1 MADMSNFDPASLGLS
16 PTPAPSPEQD
26 PAALGLSPEPADDS
40 SSTSLGL
47 SPFSANTTNLDEIKA
62 NQAQDPYS
70 LSDAQWQIRRKADEN
85 AGPLEKAQAM
95 AEGGWGALKHL
106 AGLPFRAADEENA
119 ARAQA
124 LKTISDN
131 PSLSG
136 LGEAAAQYLGTQ
148 AATSLDAAGQ
158 VGSLI
163 PQVGQRALDYLKQA
177 AVNPTRF
184 ALRTAPFGTGGQLAE
199 AISPETPDQAEA
211 LTQQYKANALRDYEK
226 AKISTAAP
234 SELLQ
239 GFQPMPATAEGLA
252 FAETL
257 PAWEAGAEALGLRNV
272 ATAGGSLTDEAL
284 SNLPKAAE
292 GAVPPVIS
300 TVPPVIPGMA
310 ENAAQAAVN
319 PGADRALQIAG
330 DVAEAVGGKVEQV
343 GGAPRRGLEYVSE
356 LLTGSKGAA
365 KVVEAGALFH
375 FPFIK
380 AIAGLEGAGVTISK
394 LGQVFQQLGQSDSLY
409 GRLWGITQKTTSPL
423 WMKRLAGMP
432 LTRAVGTAGDF
443 ASFLAKGVG
452 EGAVAGATF
461 SAATGASPEETGAN
475 IATMGMFGLGG
486 RALSLPYVRQM
497 KLVEP
502 TRAGALNIMER
513 NLRGGATPDTLAK
526 VGDWPFVNALALET
540 LQPGWKVQFLDEPAY
555 NGRLKPGEGQGTPG
569 VTDWDAGSGT
579 VFVNADEISRG
590 PATTVYHEIFHPLFM
605 AESVNRPGVRS
616 AMDDL
621 MLQHGLSVEQA
632 APGYADRLIGDNFP
646 RTVQEQLAH
655 DGLTRGGTAY
665 RKATQALNADGLTPE
680 QVEQQ
685 YQTRRQQA
693 VSDWVEK
700 KNTTPGLGESQ
711 PGDWIYSELLA
722 EAGVRQLWGK
732 NVVEVA
738 AGLKGGRDVPVEY
751 RPATVFGEK
760 FESLLDDPAMGK
772 LVRDVLT
779 GEKNFRPGIDTPANQ
794 EAPLRPEEI
803 GGKKVPETGQTF
815 QDYFQK
821 MKSGRNELKSAKE
834 QRKGIRI
841 RQQVMEQTFPTSV
854 TPLPLND
861 TSDQMTLRQRSI
873 GGVERRGRKLG
884 DAFYQNPDIS
894 DSMKTTAAAL
904 EHGMGSDERF
914 KAWYNETHKNGIS
927 STEDLTAKVIHDFQ
941 PDEFFVDKH
950 GHLLARGKDFGTL
963 EDTLLPKLAERHGEY
978 SLDPWGG
985 NIQSALADA
994 KTYSRNLAAGRPGD
1008 TGIGARKRDILN
1020 LAMFGNNAGNQGPNP
1035 LRAGLHERDSAG
1047 IIRSLR
1053 IDRLE
1058 TLERSQAQYGQIP
1071 HTSGAQNLSPQLN
1084 TLKQFSPSIDPRGIK
1099 SAAVQHPDGRV
1110 WEDSMHFLAN
1120 RKALQA
1126 GVKPLDLMNLKQGF
1140 TTNTP
1145 GEFLSREEAFKRADE
1160 LGQLEPESPILG
1172 DHKKP
1177 LLASEAL
1184 QPNQYSPKAV
1194 DLDHMRR
1201 LQYASDLNRKEKA
1214 ELADFQA
1221 KLPPITPSVTPSPAE
1236 FLGFQSGDKRSVGYP
1251 LLRLPGEKF
1260 FLEPGDEY
1268 ARGRPLSREALEA
1281 FKQSLTKEP
1290 PHLAAL
1296 AIDHFLSDITWTGRD
1311 DATIMANPEDAF
1323 AALDNLIR
1331 ISPAASEAPLRQY
1344 LATSGQRIQKT
1355 GTPWVEENLSPAEL
1369 AARTQEKFYNPNTER
1384 LASLPLSSGIA
1395 EKTSQPTAPRA
1406 GFNADVAAER
1416 ALKAKASLQQFSP
1429 SAAKPEIAQLGTSE
1443 DKNNFGDPL
1452 GTQYHATPEDWAKW
1466 QDVQGRLKQLVASG
1480 NFDAYPPLGK
1490 ENEAIKNRYG
1500 GNPPAAPLASPG
1512 QFSPSG
1518 KRQDYLGLVDDRAGV
1533 TGMWTPD
1540 AYKVDHSDLP
1550 GRGERWRYINSTKS
1564 VEWNE
1569 EPNRENLQR
1578 VEDWLERRDSPVAKH
1593 SVWTD
1598 WSDGKAHLET
1608 LEPHPPQFSAKAED
1622 RPEISEHPFYSQLE
1636 KTVED
1641 KFSGS
1646 QMPAAQLAAILRNP
1660 QNSVKADEMKWTG
1673 LDDFLKGKSK
1683 VTKSEVQDF
1692 LKANAVQIKEV
1703 AKTSGEW
1710 NQEIEADTGK
1720 TPTKFE
1726 HYQLPG
1732 GSNYQEL
1739 LFQLPPKHDAG
1750 NVIPYEKWLTEQP
1763 WYEFWSQ
1770 GVDADS
1776 VTKAERLYSEWV
1788 AREREGRNTQNF
1800 PSGHW
1805 DEPNVV
1811 AHSRVN
1817 EREDTA
1823 GKPGLF
1829 IEEIQSDWH
1838 QKGRRAGY
1846 LAPGELEELNQR
1858 NRQLPLATMGAAPD
1872 KVPDAPFK
1880 TTWHE
1885 MVFRRMVRMA
1895 AEKGKDWLGWTTGEQ
1910 QAERYD
1916 LSKHVDSI
1924 SWVRESGELRAF
1936 KGDNEVLHQN
1946 GVEDSDM
1953 LADYIGKE
1961 AAAKLATQPAQSNP
1975 IGKPVRWL
1983 EGEDLKI
1990 GGAGMKGF
1998 YDKILV
2004 DYANKFGKKFGTKVE
2019 DRSIPISENEDKNLG
2034 LEYYAATNT
2043 YDVIDKESGA
2053 AVKTNLTEAEARKY
2067 LRIGGAREKVHSL
2080 PVTPEMKKSVL
2091 EQGVAL
2097 FSPKADEAA
2106 ARAVDDVVDAAAK
2119 ERAAMPVVQF
2129 SPADKRKKLG
2139 NAVGPEEIHLVHLS
2153 SNPDLR
2159 EVSPKFFGKGRANVN
2174 DTRGGNKSYWF
2185 EAGSPLGGDAPIFG
2199 QGGYHAYAA
2208 TILGDKIY
2216 DLRAGKPDV
2225 LNYFGQPN
2233 REKADDIV
2241 RRAGY
2246 DGILIHTDA
2255 EEDGRKVA
2263 YTFKKVPVTAAG
2275 EFKGDVAPRQK
2286 NLVDKT
2292 AEPAETADVNK
2303 VANTEKLGGLTSIPM
2318 VNPPPWEPATPEGR
2332 ALKAAGLS
2340 VIRRGE
2346 PGSWSFYAFKPGEI
2360 KDLGRVFTKD
2370 NHIVDATAGSKKVL
2384 DALKAETTTQLSSD
2398 AKQRSANFSLKT
2410 DEPESV
2416 GRAAI
2421 RVGDKVFYGKD
2432 HNAAKVEAVR
2442 GGKGIPEI
2450 EEDGEYGFQTNQR
2463 PFVSREAGRR
2473 VAEAAGQTF
2482 KSQQTKPAPLT
2493 AEQIQAPGSVH
2504 YSPGV
2509 EVKEPK
2515 EPGRNAEDA
2524 GFGNYWVS
2532 PSGKF
2537 YPAGDHPEWASR
2549 IVSMPPEEAKERAE
2563 LLFGKGR
2570 GPMTASRLA
2579 RVAEDVLKERGWL
2592 RVSREREG
2600 RGQTAFLNGRPL
2612 SEKQKSAVELW
2623 KSANPNIEIVDVDS
2637 LLFRN
2642 QGSAS
2647 FSPKAE
2653 AKPGILGTTDKDD
2666 NYRTWGAKVSNLA
2679 AEENNHP
2686 EKTGT
2691 VEDGTTFNW
2700 RYRPDT
2706 KTVYWWSRP
2715 SAELKEAA
2723 EAWLN
2728 KTGKNPVDHHV
2739 VIGGGGA
2746 TGAYHTEAHG
2756 KGVPG
2761 QQFSPSEEPDAVW
2774 KPAGKDEKT
2783 GRIYTG
2789 WVHGDVLANA
2799 KKDGKKLPLS
2809 ALGFV
2814 TRSGKFL
2821 DRQAAFR
2828 RAVEMGQIDSETWEG
2843 RPGRL
2848 DTVNFLDAQQFS
2860 PKLLKKLIDD
2870 NERAFSR
2877 SRSNSHGWWISPRG
2891 SLVPLTTG
2899 EHPTEAIKLLGL
2911 KPEKDIKL
2919 LNHVSDRSSAVS
2931 QNALEAYAELVRK
2944 GWRAVVPQRDFKGP
2958 VLYVRGGEVD
2968 RKAATSLTP
2977 DQRAALTSLAIAHE
2991 YGLKDD
2997 SGNDLYRPPPPPN
3010 APESAEPGVP
3020 WWQRD
3025 KQFSPQAP
3033 TKQDYRYAKR
3043 IVAITEWRK
3052 GCTFNVATGKAAQA
3066 GKDPLYNVSIYPD
3079 PDRAVILPA
3088 GQKLAHE
3095 RVAQFIADNRDL
3107 LKDPDNSVGTWIND
3121 EDGKT
3126 YLDISISTPD
3136 IKFAKFAGEK
3146 YNQKA
3151 IWDLKA
3157 MENIPTGGTGEAVKG
3172 LLPAQ
3177 ERLAKLREEW
3187 AQEHGPVADE
3197 NFKKPEE
3204 DETQGELAGATTP
3217 GFARTQ
3223 DMTLPQIAEYFPESV
3238 EPETRGQQIS
3248 YDILNAPLVR
3258 GMTRPQAV
3266 SAFADKAVEEMKK
3279 WQDHPLFQSGLR
3291 WYSEFVPMLK
3301 KVYGKDA
3308 GLMAQLLAATSPRS
3322 DPGVNWGFA
3331 EEALDLFKRG
3341 HFDKQLAKYEQ
3352 GLKMGENGTLE
3363 KWYNARVK
3371 KGLVKNAPKTASSG
3385 TWLGEW
3391 VHANNLKPHQAN
3403 GQLFGMRSG
3412 AVLEV
3417 LSGHWLQTNKG
3428 LKVNQFL
3435 KNLMGTDHGATV
3447 DVWAARLMRRLGYEG
3462 LQERHRIL
3470 PMNETAVSDADFKF
3484 SQEVF
3489 AEAAK
3494 RMGIT
3499 PDALQGGM
3507 WFAEK
3512 SLWNDK
3518 GWSPLDLGDYRKEI
3532 KKGAMIRQRVGLR
3545 LEEQKDKGKE
3555 GPPPEQKSLL

>member
-1 MADMSNFDPASLGLS
+1 
-16 PTPAPSPEQD
+16 
-26 PAALGLSPEPADDS
+26 
-40 SSTSLGL
+40 
-47 SPFSANTTNLDEIKA
+47 
-62 NQAQDPYS
+62 
-70 LSDAQWQIRRKADEN
+70 
-85 AGPLEKAQAM
+85 
-95 AEGGWGALKHL
+95 
-106 AGLPFRAADEENA
+106 
-119 ARAQA
+119 
-124 LKTISDN
+124 
-131 PSLSG
+131 
-136 LGEAAAQYLGTQ
+136 
-148 AATSLDAAGQ
+148 
-158 VGSLI
+158 
-163 PQVGQRALDYLKQA
+163 
-177 AVNPTRF
+177 
-184 ALRTAPFGTGGQLAE
+184 
-199 AISPETPDQAEA
+199 
-211 LTQQYKANALRDYEK
+211 
-226 AKISTAAP
+226 
-234 SELLQ
+234 
-239 GFQPMPATAEGLA
+239 
-252 FAETL
+252 
-257 PAWEAGAEALGLRNV
+257 
-272 ATAGGSLTDEAL
+272 
-284 SNLPKAAE
+284 
-292 GAVPPVIS
+292 
-300 TVPPVIPGMA
+300 
-310 ENAAQAAVN
+310 
-319 PGADRALQIAG
+319 
-330 DVAEAVGGKVEQV
+330 
-343 GGAPRRGLEYVSE
+343 
-356 LLTGSKGAA
+356 
-365 KVVEAGALFH
+365 
-375 FPFIK
+375 
-380 AIAGLEGAGVTISK
+380 
-394 LGQVFQQLGQSDSLY
+394 
-409 GRLWGITQKTTSPL
+409 
-423 WMKRLAGMP
+423 
-432 LTRAVGTAGDF
+432 
-443 ASFLAKGVG
+443 
-452 EGAVAGATF
+452 
-461 SAATGASPEETGAN
+461 
-475 IATMGMFGLGG
+475 
-486 RALSLPYVRQM
+486 
-497 KLVEP
+497 
-502 TRAGALNIMER
+502 
-513 NLRGGATPDTLAK
+513 
-526 VGDWPFVNALALET
+526 
-540 LQPGWKVQFLDEPAY
+540 
-555 NGRLKPGEGQGTPG
+555 
-569 VTDWDAGSGT
+569 
-579 VFVNADEISRG
+579 
-590 PATTVYHEIFHPLFM
+590 
-605 AESVNRPGVRS
+605 
-616 AMDDL
+616 MDDL

-632 APGYADRLIGDNFP
+632 APSYADRLIGDNFP

-665 RKATQALNADGLTPE
+665 RKAAQALSADGLTPE

-700 KNTTPGLGESQ
+700 KNATPGLGESQ

-738 AGLKGGRDVPVEY
+738 AGLKGGRDVPVEH
-751 RPATVFGEK
+751 RPATIFGEK

-841 RQQVMEQTFPTSV
+841 RQQVMEQTFPTNV
-854 TPLPLND
+854 IPLPLND

-927 STEDLTAKVIHDFQ
+927 STEDLTAKIIHDFQ

-985 NIQSALADA
+985 NIQSALVDA

-1035 LRAGLHERDSAG
+1035 LRAGLHGRDSVG

-1058 TLERSQAQYGQIP
+1058 TLERSQAQYGKMP

-1084 TLKQFSPSIDPRGIK
+1084 TLKQFSPSVDPRGIK

-1120 RKALQA
+1120 RKALQD
-1126 GVKPLDLMNLKQGF
+1126 GLKPLDLLNLKQGF

-1177 LLASEAL
+1177 MLTSEAL
-1184 QPNQYSPKAV
+1184 QPN
-1194 DLDHMRR
+1194 
-1201 LQYASDLNRKEKA
+1201 
-1214 ELADFQA
+1214 
-1221 KLPPITPSVTPSPAE
+1221 
-1236 FLGFQSGDKRSVGYP
+1236 
-1251 LLRLPGEKF
+1251 
-1260 FLEPGDEY
+1260 
-1268 ARGRPLSREALEA
+1268 
-1281 FKQSLTKEP
+1281 
-1290 PHLAAL
+1290 
-1296 AIDHFLSDITWTGRD
+1296 
-1311 DATIMANPEDAF
+1311 
-1323 AALDNLIR
+1323 
-1331 ISPAASEAPLRQY
+1331 
-1344 LATSGQRIQKT
+1344 
-1355 GTPWVEENLSPAEL
+1355 
-1369 AARTQEKFYNPNTER
+1369 
-1384 LASLPLSSGIA
+1384 
-1395 EKTSQPTAPRA
+1395 
-1406 GFNADVAAER
+1406 
-1416 ALKAKASLQQFSP
+1416 QFSP

-1466 QDVQGRLKQLVASG
+1466 QDVQGRLKQVVASG

-1593 SVWTD
+1593 SVWAD

-1608 LEPHPPQFSAKAED
+1608 LEPHPQQFSAKAED
-1622 RPEISEHPFYSQLE
+1622 RPEISEHPFYSQLA

-1660 QNSVKADEMKWTG
+1660 QNGVKADEMKWTG
-1673 LDDFLKGKSK
+1673 LDDFLQGKGK

-1692 LKANAVQIKEV
+1692 LKANQVQVKEV
-1703 AKTSGEW
+1703 TKEEQPRLMEDLPEGGDWEGD
-1710 NQEIEADTGK
+1710 QEEAEGG
-1720 TPTKFE
+1720 TKFE
-1726 HYQLPG
+1726 NYQLPG
-1732 GSNYQEL
+1732 GSNYKEL

-1750 NVIPYEKWLTEQP
+1750 NVVPYEFT
-1763 WYEFWSQ
+1763 
-1770 GVDADS
+1770 
-1776 VTKAERLYSEWV
+1776 
-1788 AREREGRNTQNF
+1788 
-1800 PSGHW
+1800 SGHW

-1838 QKGRRAGY
+1838 QKGRKEGYNTEEKLRDTSGWHVDRFMSPHRYGSGQTENINVKDNQNQMVRQYTGPMTDAEAIARAARES
-1846 LAPGELEELNQR
+1846 LAS
-1858 NRQLPLATMGAAPD
+1858 RQSE

-1910 QAERYD
+1910 QAARYD

-2019 DRSIPISENEDKNLG
+2019 DRSIPVSENKDKNLG

-2080 PVTPEMKKSVL
+2080 PITPEMKKSVL

-2097 FSPKADEAA
+2097 FSPK
-2106 ARAVDDVVDAAAK
+2106 VDDGDWKLAKGGAGFSKAWITPEGQPVQLGATWHHQWLNDNPEIRRKYGIPRSVSDEGNRVSALKAGFVRLNYGINGGRLTIEARKKDWVDRQGGVAKFVKANASSLDWLTVILTDDNAKRVIDQQTQNVMSYSNREKLEHIPFITEPSEVVEMSPQASSAK
-2119 ERAAMPVVQF
+2119 GQF
-2129 SPADKRKKLG
+2129 SPTA
-2139 NAVGPEEIHLVHLS
+2139 
-2153 SNPDLR
+2153 
-2159 EVSPKFFGKGRANVN
+2159 
-2174 DTRGGNKSYWF
+2174 
-2185 EAGSPLGGDAPIFG
+2185 
-2199 QGGYHAYAA
+2199 
-2208 TILGDKIY
+2208 
-2216 DLRAGKPDV
+2216 
-2225 LNYFGQPN
+2225 N
-2233 REKADDIV
+2233 REKD
-2241 RRAGY
+2241 
-2246 DGILIHTDA
+2246 
-2255 EEDGRKVA
+2255 
-2263 YTFKKVPVTAAG
+2263 
-2275 EFKGDVAPRQK
+2275 
-2286 NLVDKT
+2286 VDKT

-2318 VNPPPWEPATPEGR
+2318 GKAPPPWEPATPEGT

-2346 PGSWSFYAFKPGEI
+2346 PGSWSFYVFKPGET

-2370 NHIVDATAGSKKVL
+2370 NHIVDAAGTSKPVL
-2384 DALKAETTTQLSSD
+2384 DALKAETMTQLSSD
-2398 AKQRSANFSLKT
+2398 AKQRSANFSPKT

-2504 YSPGV
+2504 YSP
-2509 EVKEPK
+2509 
-2515 EPGRNAEDA
+2515 
-2524 GFGNYWVS
+2524 
-2532 PSGKF
+2532 
-2537 YPAGDHPEWASR
+2537 
-2549 IVSMPPEEAKERAE
+2549 
-2563 LLFGKGR
+2563 
-2570 GPMTASRLA
+2570 
-2579 RVAEDVLKERGWL
+2579 
-2592 RVSREREG
+2592 
-2600 RGQTAFLNGRPL
+2600 
-2612 SEKQKSAVELW
+2612 
-2623 KSANPNIEIVDVDS
+2623 
-2637 LLFRN
+2637 
-2642 QGSAS
+2642 
-2647 FSPKAE
+2647 KAE

-2666 NYRTWGAKVSNLA
+2666 NYRTWGTKVSNLA

-2761 QQFSPSEEPDAVW
+2761 QQFSPSEEPDAIW

-2789 WVHGDVLANA
+2789 WVHGDVLASA
-2799 KKDGKKLPLS
+2799 KKDGIKLPLS

-2843 RPGRL
+2843 LPGRL
-2848 DTVNFLDAQQFS
+2848 DTVNFLDAQ
-2860 PKLLKKLIDD
+2860 
-2870 NERAFSR
+2870 
-2877 SRSNSHGWWISPRG
+2877 
-2891 SLVPLTTG
+2891 
-2899 EHPTEAIKLLGL
+2899 
-2911 KPEKDIKL
+2911 
-2919 LNHVSDRSSAVS
+2919 
-2931 QNALEAYAELVRK
+2931 
-2944 GWRAVVPQRDFKGP
+2944 
-2958 VLYVRGGEVD
+2958 
-2968 RKAATSLTP
+2968 
-2977 DQRAALTSLAIAHE
+2977 
-2991 YGLKDD
+2991 
-2997 SGNDLYRPPPPPN
+2997 
-3010 APESAEPGVP
+3010 
-3020 WWQRD
+3020 
-3025 KQFSPQAP
+3025 QFSPQAP

-3043 IVAITEWRK
+3043 IVAITEWKK

-3088 GQKLAHE
+3088 GQKLTHE

-3177 ERLAKLREEW
+3177 KRLAKLREEW

-3197 NFKKPEE
+3197 NFKEPEE

-3217 GFARTQ
+3217 GFARAQ
-3223 DMTLPQIAEYFPESV
+3223 DMTLPQIAEHFPESV
-3238 EPETRGQQIS
+3238 KPETRGQQIS

-3266 SAFADKAVEEMKK
+3266 SAYTDKMVEEMKK

-3301 KVYGKDA
+3301 RVYGKDA
-3308 GLMAQLLAATSPRS
+3308 DLMAQLLAATSPRS

-3391 VHANNLKPHQAN
+3391 VHANNLKPRQAN

-3417 LSGHWLQTNKG
+3417 LSGRWLETNKG

-3470 PMNETAVSDADFKF
+3470 PMNETAVSDSDFRL

-3512 SLWNDK
+3512 QNWHDK
-3518 GWSPLDLGDYRKEI
+3518 GWSPLNLGDYRKEI
-3532 KKGAMIRQRVGLR
+3532 KKGGMIRQRVGIR
-3545 LEEQKDKGKE
+3545 LEERKTKE
-3555 GPPPEQKSLL
+3555 KAGPAPEQKSLL

>member
-26 PAALGLSPEPADDS
+26 PAALGLSPEQDPAALGLSPEPAGDS
-40 SSTSLGL
+40 SSASLGL
-47 SPFSANTTNLDEIKA
+47 SPFSADTTNPDEIKV

-85 AGPLEKAQAM
+85 ASPLEKAQAM

-106 AGLPFRAADEENA
+106 AGMPFRAADEENA

-124 LKTISDN
+124 LKTVSDN

-136 LGEAAAQYLGTQ
+136 LGEAAMQYSGTQ
-148 AATSLDAAGQ
+148 VATTLESIAQTFGL
-158 VGSLI
+158 L
-163 PQVGQRALDYLKQA
+163 PQVGQRAWDYLKQA
-177 AVNPTRF
+177 AVNPARF
-184 ALRTAPFGTGGQLAE
+184 ALRTAPFGTGDQLAE
-199 AISPETPDQAEA
+199 AISPETSDQAAA
-211 LTQQYKANALRDYEK
+211 LTQQYKMNALRDYEK
-226 AKISTAAP
+226 AKIGTTTPPEWFS
-234 SELLQ
+234 
-239 GFQPMPATAEGLA
+239 GFKPMPATAETA
-252 FAETL
+252 SFVESL
-257 PAWEAGAEALGLRNV
+257 PVWEKMAGALGLR
-272 ATAGGSLTDEAL
+272 AAAAGAGGSLTDEAL

-292 GAVPPVIS
+292 GVVPPVIG

-380 AIAGLEGAGVTISK
+380 AIAGLEGSGVTINK
-394 LGQVFQQLGQSDSLY
+394 FGQVLQQLGQSDSLY

-590 PATTVYHEIFHPLFM
+590 PATTIYHEIFHPLFM

-632 APGYADRLIGDNFP
+632 KQEYAGRFLDDNFP

-655 DGLTRGGTAY
+655 EGLTGDTADL
-665 RKATQALNADGLTPE
+665 RKAQRVLAQDGGQTPE

-685 YQTRRQQA
+685 YQTRTQQA
-693 VSDWVEK
+693 LSDWVAK
-700 KNTTPGLGESQ
+700 KDVTPGLGESQ
-711 PGDWIYSELLA
+711 PGDWAYSELLA

-738 AGLKGGRDVPVEY
+738 AGLKGGRNVPVEY

-914 KAWYNETHKNGIS
+914 KAWYNVTHKNGIS
-927 STEDLTAKVIHDFQ
+927 STEDLTAKIIHDFQ

-1035 LRAGLHERDSAG
+1035 LRAGLHGRDSVG

-1058 TLERSQAQYGQIP
+1058 TLERSQAQYGKMP

-1084 TLKQFSPSIDPRGIK
+1084 TLKQFSPSVDPRGIK

-1120 RKALQA
+1120 RKALQD
-1126 GVKPLDLMNLKQGF
+1126 GLKPLDLLNLKQGF

-1177 LLASEAL
+1177 MLASEAL

-1236 FLGFQSGDKRSVGYP
+1236 FLGFQSGDMRSVGYP

-1323 AALDNLIR
+1323 TALEDLIR
-1331 ISPAASEAPLRQY
+1331 ISPMASEAPLRQY

-1369 AARTQEKFYNPNTER
+1369 AARTQEKFYNPN
-1384 LASLPLSSGIA
+1384 AN
-1395 EKTSQPTAPRA
+1395 QY
-1406 GFNADVAAER
+1406 
-1416 ALKAKASLQQFSP
+1416 SP
-1429 SAAKPEIAQLGTSE
+1429 SAAKPEIAKLGTSE

-1466 QDVQGRLKQLVASG
+1466 QDVQGRLKQVVASG

-1500 GNPPAAPLASPG
+1500 GNPPAPPLASPG

-1518 KRQDYLGLVDDRAGV
+1518 KRRDYLGLVDDRAGV

-1540 AYKVDHSDLP
+1540 AYRVDHSDLP
-1550 GRGERWRYINSTKS
+1550 GRGERWRYIHSTKS

-1593 SVWTD
+1593 SVWAD

-1608 LEPHPPQFSAKAED
+1608 LEPHPQQFSAKAED
-1622 RPEISEHPFYSQLE
+1622 RPEISEHPFYSQLA

-1660 QNSVKADEMKWTG
+1660 QNGVKADEMKWTG
-1673 LDDFLKGKSK
+1673 LDDFLQGKSK

-1692 LKANAVQIKEV
+1692 LKANQVQVKEV
-1703 AKTSGEW
+1703 TKEEQPRLVEDLPEGGDWEGD
-1710 NQEIEADTGK
+1710 QEEAEGG
-1720 TPTKFE
+1720 TKFE
-1726 HYQLPG
+1726 NYQLPG
-1732 GSNYQEL
+1732 GSNYKEL
-1739 LFQLPPKHDAG
+1739 LFTLPEKPLESRVRKFAAATNQNAEELLKSSPEQLNRLMSNSAVAETAG
-1750 NVIPYEKWLTEQP
+1750 
-1763 WYEFWSQ
+1763 EFRS
-1770 GVDADS
+1770 S
-1776 VTKAERLYSEWV
+1776 
-1788 AREREGRNTQNF
+1788 
-1800 PSGHW
+1800 HW
-1805 DEPNVV
+1805 DEPNPV

-1846 LAPGELEELNQR
+1846 LAPGELAELNQR
-1858 NRQLPLATMGAAPD
+1858 NQQLPLGTIGAATD

-1895 AEKGKDWLGWTTGEQ
+1895 AEKGKDWLGWTAGEQ
-1910 QAERYD
+1910 QAARYD

-2019 DRSIPISENEDKNLG
+2019 DRSIPVSENKDKNLG

-2080 PVTPEMKKSVL
+2080 PITPEMKKSVL

-2097 FSPKADEAA
+2097 FSPKVGDRDWKLAKGGAGFSKAWITPEGQPVQLGATWHHQWLNDNPEIRRKYGIPRSVSDEGNRVSALKA
-2106 ARAVDDVVDAAAK
+2106 GFVRLNYGINGGRLTIEARKKDWVDRQDGVAKFVKANASSLDWLTVILTDDNAKRVVDQQTQNVMSYSNREKLEHIPFITEPSEVVEMSPQASSAK
-2119 ERAAMPVVQF
+2119 GQF
-2129 SPADKRKKLG
+2129 SPTA
-2139 NAVGPEEIHLVHLS
+2139 
-2153 SNPDLR
+2153 
-2159 EVSPKFFGKGRANVN
+2159 
-2174 DTRGGNKSYWF
+2174 
-2185 EAGSPLGGDAPIFG
+2185 
-2199 QGGYHAYAA
+2199 
-2208 TILGDKIY
+2208 
-2216 DLRAGKPDV
+2216 
-2225 LNYFGQPN
+2225 N
-2233 REKADDIV
+2233 REKD
-2241 RRAGY
+2241 
-2246 DGILIHTDA
+2246 
-2255 EEDGRKVA
+2255 
-2263 YTFKKVPVTAAG
+2263 
-2275 EFKGDVAPRQK
+2275 
-2286 NLVDKT
+2286 VDKT

-2346 PGSWSFYAFKPGEI
+2346 PGSWSFYAFKPGET

-2398 AKQRSANFSLKT
+2398 AKQRSANFSPKT

-2666 NYRTWGAKVSNLA
+2666 NYRTWGTKVSNLA

-2761 QQFSPSEEPDAVW
+2761 QQFSPSEEPDAIW

-2789 WVHGDVLANA
+2789 WVHGDVLASA
-2799 KKDGKKLPLS
+2799 KKDGIKLPLS

-2843 RPGRL
+2843 LPGRL
-2848 DTVNFLDAQQFS
+2848 DTVNFLDAQ
-2860 PKLLKKLIDD
+2860 
-2870 NERAFSR
+2870 
-2877 SRSNSHGWWISPRG
+2877 
-2891 SLVPLTTG
+2891 
-2899 EHPTEAIKLLGL
+2899 
-2911 KPEKDIKL
+2911 
-2919 LNHVSDRSSAVS
+2919 
-2931 QNALEAYAELVRK
+2931 
-2944 GWRAVVPQRDFKGP
+2944 
-2958 VLYVRGGEVD
+2958 
-2968 RKAATSLTP
+2968 
-2977 DQRAALTSLAIAHE
+2977 
-2991 YGLKDD
+2991 
-2997 SGNDLYRPPPPPN
+2997 
-3010 APESAEPGVP
+3010 
-3020 WWQRD
+3020 
-3025 KQFSPQAP
+3025 QFSPQAP

-3043 IVAITEWRK
+3043 IVAITEWKK

-3088 GQKLAHE
+3088 GQKLTHE

-3177 ERLAKLREEW
+3177 KRLAKLREEW

-3197 NFKKPEE
+3197 NFKEPEE

-3217 GFARTQ
+3217 GFARAQ
-3223 DMTLPQIAEYFPESV
+3223 DMTLPQIAEHFPESV
-3238 EPETRGQQIS
+3238 KPETRGQQIS

-3266 SAFADKAVEEMKK
+3266 SAYTDKMVEEMKK

-3301 KVYGKDA
+3301 RVYGKDA
-3308 GLMAQLLAATSPRS
+3308 DLMAQLLAATSPRS
-3322 DPGVNWGFA
+3322 NPGVNWGFA
-3331 EEALDLFKRG
+3331 EEALDLFKRS

-3371 KGLVKNAPKTASSG
+3371 KGLVKNAPKTASPG

-3470 PMNETAVSDADFKF
+3470 PMNETKISDADFKF

-3532 KKGAMIRQRVGLR
+3532 KKGGMIRQRVGLR

-3555 GPPPEQKSLL
+3555 GPPPGQKSLL